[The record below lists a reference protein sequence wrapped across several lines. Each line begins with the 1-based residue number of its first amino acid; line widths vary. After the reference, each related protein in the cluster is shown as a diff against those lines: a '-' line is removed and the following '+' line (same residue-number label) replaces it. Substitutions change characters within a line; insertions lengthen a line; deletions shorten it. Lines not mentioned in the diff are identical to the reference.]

1 MTPPGGLG
9 PKRERTVT
17 VVGAG
22 SPRAAAPAGGL
33 ARVAAWLAARTGWR
47 RLVLAA
53 AFGALSVLA
62 LPPVFA
68 VPLLVP
74 AFTGLLWQLDG
85 VGSRRGAFA
94 LGWAFGAGH
103 FAIGLYWIGIAFL
116 VEAEVYGWMMP
127 FAVAGLAGGLAIFPG
142 LATLAAWRV
151 ARQGA
156 GPPDRIAGVL
166 AFALAW
172 AALAWVRGHVL
183 TGFPWNLLA
192 TAWMPLESL
201 LQVTAL
207 VGAWGLSLLTVLAA
221 AAPATLAP
229 PTGAQMSGRARRA
242 LPLAA
247 AGLLLAVA
255 AGGAGRLALAPA
267 PGDDTVPGVRLRI
280 VQPNIPQR
288 MKWDS
293 AQRLDIL
300 KRYLALTRRPGQG
313 AATHVIW
320 PETALPM
327 FLSRTEDL
335 RAVLATVAPAGG
347 ALLTGL
353 PRVEAP
359 EAQAAGADGA
369 DRPRLFNALFA
380 LGSGGRTVARYDK
393 AHLVPFGE
401 YVPFADWLPLDKL
414 TPGRIGFT
422 AGPGPRTL
430 DIPGAPAVSPL
441 ICYEA
446 IFPGA
451 VTAPERR
458 PGWLLNVTNDAWF
471 GDSSGPYQHLASAR
485 LRAVEEGLPLVRAA
499 NTGVSVVV
507 DSYGRVRAR
516 AGLGTQAVIDSA
528 LPRALA
534 RPTLYARLGDSGFAV
549 LLLLLGAGL
558 VAWCRRR

>member
-1 MTPPGGLG
+1 MTPPDGVGPGGA
-9 PKRERTVT
+9 K
-17 VVGAG
+17 
-22 SPRAAAPAGGL
+22 AAPAASLPAGAL
-33 ARVAAWLAARTGWR
+33 ARLAARLAALTGWR
-47 RLVLAA
+47 RLVLAGVL
-53 AFGALSVLA
+53 GALSALA
-62 LPPVFA
+62 LPPVHA

-85 VGSRRGAFA
+85 AERRRGAFA
-94 LGWAFGAGH
+94 LGWAFGVGH
-103 FAIGLYWIGIAFL
+103 FAAGLYWIGIAFL

-127 FAVAGLAGGLAIFPG
+127 FAVGGLAAGLAVFPG
-142 LATLAAWRV
+142 LVTLIAWRA
-151 ARQGA
+151 ARRGA
-156 GPPDRIAGVL
+156 GAPDRIAGVL

-172 AALAWVRGHVL
+172 TALAWVRGHVL

-192 TAWMPLESL
+192 TAWMPLEAM

-229 PTGAQMSGRARRA
+229 AVGACLSRRARWA
-242 LPLAA
+242 LPVVA
-247 AGLLLAVA
+247 AGLLLAA
-255 AGGAGRLALAPA
+255 GLGGAARLATAP
-267 PGDDTVPGVRLRI
+267 PPDGDAVPGVRLRL

-288 MKWDS
+288 MKWDPE
-293 AQRLDIL
+293 QRLDIL
-300 KRYLALTRRPGQG
+300 KRYLRLTRRPGLG
-313 AATHVIW
+313 KATHVIW

-327 FLSRTEDL
+327 FLSRTRDL
-335 RAVLATVAPAGG
+335 RQVLGRVAPEGG

-353 PRVEAP
+353 PRIETSGTEATDKT
-359 EAQAAGADGA
+359 Q
-369 DRPRLFNALFA
+369 RLFNALFV
-380 LGSGGRTVARYDK
+380 LDSDGRTVARYDK

-401 YVPFADWLPLDKL
+401 YVPFAQWLPLDKL

-422 AGPGPRTL
+422 HGPGPRTL
-430 DIPGAPAVSPL
+430 DLPGAPAVSPL

-451 VTAPERR
+451 VTAPGPR

-471 GDSSGPYQHLASAR
+471 GASSGPYQHLASAR

-516 AGLGTQAVIDSA
+516 AGLDTQAVIDSP

-534 RPTLYARLGDSGFAV
+534 RPPLYARLGDAGVGV
-549 LLLLLGAGL
+549 LLLFGAGL
-558 VAWCRRR
+558 VAWRRRG